1 MKKIVLF
8 ILFVFFGTTTTELL
22 AQNQNDMFNE
32 KRSTRRVWR
41 KWRKDKDA
49 YNPYLKKKGKD
60 KPSARI
66 ASGNKKDLRKQK
78 RINKKQ
84 MRRSKKTIKKHSGVH

>member
-1 MKKIVLF
+1 MKKIALF
-8 ILFVFFGTTTTELL
+8 ILFVFLSVMTNDLL

-49 YNPYLKKKGKD
+49 YNPYLKKKNKD

-66 ASGNKKDLRKQK
+66 AKGNRKDLRQQK
-78 RINKKQ
+78 RINRKQ

>member
-1 MKKIVLF
+1 
-8 ILFVFFGTTTTELL
+8 
-22 AQNQNDMFNE
+22 MFNE